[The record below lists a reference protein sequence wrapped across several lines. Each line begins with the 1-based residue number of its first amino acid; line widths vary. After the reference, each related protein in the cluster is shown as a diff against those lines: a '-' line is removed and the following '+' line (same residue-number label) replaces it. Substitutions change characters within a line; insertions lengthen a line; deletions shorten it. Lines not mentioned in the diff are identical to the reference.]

1 MIRGEIYRVRPL
13 RAAGREQ
20 QGSRYGVV
28 VQANELLPRSVVL
41 IAPTSR
47 SARPASFRPEID
59 VAGQATRV
67 LVEQVGAIDTARK
80 GELVGVVTPEE
91 AWGIDEA
98 LRTVLG
104 LR

>member
-1 MIRGEIYRVRPL
+1 MTRGEIYRIRPV
-13 RAAGREQ
+13 RAAGHEQ
-20 QGSRYGVV
+20 QGCRYCVV

-41 IAPTSR
+41 IAPMSR
-47 SARPASFRPEID
+47 IARPASFRPEID

-67 LVEQVGAIDTARK
+67 LVEQVGAVDTARI
-80 GELVGVVTPEE
+80 GELVGVVTPKE